1 MTHHYDKL
9 SQITKGEKM
18 KVTKSIF
25 RENDIRGTYPEELN
39 EDSIKEIAFAIS
51 KKCKKENVDTIA
63 VGRDG
68 RLSGPSLLAAFCSGL
83 VDSGINV
90 NNIGLVTSPM
100 LYFAAKKEKSKS
112 GIIITGSHNP
122 KNYNGIK
129 IVVDDKP
136 VSGSEI
142 LSLMEEDDSERR
154 ITKGELIFSDI
165 KDQYINEVVDN
176 IKLPNASKL
185 KVVLDCGN
193 GAAGCVAPELFKKM
207 GCEVFELF
215 SEVDGN
221 FPNHHPDPG
230 KLENLSDLIKEV
242 AKQSADV
249 GLAFDGDGDRV
260 GMITNKGDSVF
271 PDKLMM
277 LFSKDILSREKGKIV
292 FDVKCSNHLD
302 NIIVE
307 NGGEPVM
314 APTGHFHIKKAIKRT
329 GALLAG
335 EMSGHIFFN
344 DKWYGFD
351 DGHYAAARIVEIINN
366 SDQSISELV
375 DILPKS
381 FSTPELN
388 ISVTDDTKFKIIEDF
403 ADQCHLE
410 GEKVTI
416 DGLRV
421 NFENG
426 WGLIRAS
433 NTTPKLV
440 LRFEGNSLEE
450 MEDIK
455 SKFMSELSRICPEI
469 DINLE

>member
-1 MTHHYDKL
+1 
-9 SQITKGEKM
+9 M
-18 KVTKSIF
+18 KVVKSIF

-39 EDSIKEIAFAIS
+39 ETSIREIAIAIA

-68 RLSGPSLLAAFCSGL
+68 RLSGPSLLEAFCSGL

-129 IVVDDKP
+129 MVINDNS
-136 VSGSEI
+136 VSGLEI
-142 LSLMEEDDSERR
+142 LSLYETSDSEEEKA
-154 ITKGELIFSDI
+154 KGKLYFSDI
-165 KDQYINEVVDN
+165 KDQYINEVVAN
-176 IKLPNASKL
+176 IELPNASKL

-193 GAAGCVAPELFKKM
+193 GAAGCVAPELFKKL
-207 GCEVFELF
+207 GCEVYELF

-230 KLENLSDLIKEV
+230 KLENLTDLIKEV

-260 GMITNKGDSVF
+260 GMVTNNGDSVF

-277 LFSKDILSREKGKIV
+277 LFSKDVLSREKGKIV

-329 GALLAG
+329 GALLGG

-351 DGHYAAARIVEIINN
+351 DGHYAAARIAEIINN
-366 SDQSISELV
+366 SDQSISQLV

-403 ADQCHLE
+403 IDQCDLD
-410 GEKVTI
+410 GKKITL

-433 NTTPKLV
+433 NTSPKLV

-450 MEDIK
+450 MEGIK
-455 SKFMSELSRICPEI
+455 NLFMSELSRICPEI
-469 DINLE
+469 DINLD